1 MPAGDAFMKNHTYFG
16 RFTILSSL
24 MRSRKFISNP
34 GAINRFLVQKL
45 TIVRVTGIGVH
56 DAQTVRA

>member
-45 TIVRVTGIGVH
+45 TIVRVTGI
-56 DAQTVRA
+56 RSS